1 MRCCCCCCCYEELLV
16 SFCLNAC
23 FPILFGWNCLFE
35 NKFLE
40 IGGVAQQLRV
50 HVVLLEAQSL
60 VVVPVL
66 GAHSCLQPLGP
77 VVPMTSFG
85 FHWSTHGIRTWTPIL
100 ENKFSSLSHC
110 LLLFHIRN
118 EQYYVWKTP
127 LKKRNQS
134 PSILGFLVGDSWLSS
149 TKFQAPTLSSHPCRP
164 PFWPPQ
170 NPHPQPAGLS
180 SQFCHLGKNL
190 HCNLWNIQVVFL
202 NICII

>member
-1 MRCCCCCCCYEELLV
+1 MRCCCCCCYEELLV

-85 FHWSTHGIRTWTPIL
+85 FHWSTRGIPTWTPIL

-118 EQYYVWKTP
+118 EQYYVWKKPKPQHTWVP
-127 LKKRNQS
+127 GWWQLAIFYQVPGS
-134 PSILGFLVGDSWLSS
+134 HSFISSLPPSILASTESSPATRWPQQPVLSFRQES
-149 TKFQAPTLSSHPCRP
+149 TLQPMKYSSCFSKYMHYLAY
-164 PFWPPQ
+164 
-170 NPHPQPAGLS
+170 NP
-180 SQFCHLGKNL
+180 
-190 HCNLWNIQVVFL
+190 
-202 NICII
+202 